1 MDSEFKKKRD
11 FYIQTGLKGNENKK
25 GGQDHARHICWN
37 YGWETTIKKALGEFS
52 YISPTD
58 IDGVIERK
66 GFFIFMEYK
75 RTGARFPEGQKIL
88 FESLVKLSAKVLHL
102 SIFHNSEKDCFVPLL
117 DEVEKIVFLHKCGVF
132 VVREEPNK
140 AWSEAI
146 FQWLRLAQN
155 GWDGLGDG
163 CHETFAKI
171 RNQFE
176 SKKTGNQ

>member
-1 MDSEFKKKRD
+1 MKNIELRKQWTKK
-11 FYIQTGLKGNENKK
+11 GLPGNERIE
-25 GGQDHARHICWN
+25 GATDHARRISYN
-37 YGWETTIKKALGEFS
+37 FMFENTIKTALGEETK
-52 YISPTD
+52 ITPTD
-58 IDGVIERK
+58 IDGMIERK

-75 RTGARFPEGQKIL
+75 QAGSIVPMGQRIL
-88 FESLVKLSAKVLHL
+88 FESLVKLSDKVLHL

-163 CHETFAKI
+163 CHETFVKI